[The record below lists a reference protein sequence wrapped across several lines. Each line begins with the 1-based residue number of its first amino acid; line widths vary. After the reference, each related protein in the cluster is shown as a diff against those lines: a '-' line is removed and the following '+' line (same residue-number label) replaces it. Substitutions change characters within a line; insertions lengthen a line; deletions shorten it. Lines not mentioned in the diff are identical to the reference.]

1 MKPLFIE
8 KSPFN
13 NPPRVPEKIQW
24 MKPKLVCEVAFAE
37 WTDDEQLRRTVFLGW
52 RDDKDPPEVLK
63 ELFSGPAILIRFFAK
78 LLVLYA
84 TLKTA
89 VEPSLQ

>member
-13 NPPRVPEKIQW
+13 NPPKVPEKDSVDEA
-24 MKPKLVCEVAFAE
+24 KACLRGRFAE

-63 ELFSGPAILIRFFAK
+63 ELFSGPAILIRFFPN
-78 LLVLYA
+78 LLILYA